1 MPAVAK
7 LSELIEALLFDS
19 PEHVT
24 RYDRE
29 EGCLVIV
36 ENCVMSAVEEG
47 DEERLRDLPD
57 WQKVEV
63 EIARAIIESD
73 GDRFISPP
81 DKFDFHEYRQM
92 ERFIG
97 TIETEEVAE
106 QLWRAIKGKGAFRHF
121 KAAADRLGLLDRWY
135 RHRDAAM
142 KEFVIE
148 WAEANEVPFEDDL
161 KRGGS

>member
-1 MPAVAK
+1 MPATAK
-7 LSELIEALLFDS
+7 LSDLIDALLFDL
-19 PEHVT
+19 PEHIT

-29 EGCLVIV
+29 EARLVSV
-36 ENCVMSAVEEG
+36 EDWVMTAVEEG
-47 DEERLRDLPD
+47 NEERLRDLPD

-63 EIARAIIESD
+63 EIARAIIEHE

-81 DKFDFHEYRQM
+81 DKFEFHEYRQM

-121 KAAADRLGLLDRWY
+121 KATTERLGLLDRWFRY
-135 RHRDAAM
+135 RDAAM
-142 KEFVIE
+142 KQFVIE
-148 WAEANEVPFEDDL
+148 WARDNQVPFEDDL
-161 KRGGS
+161 KPGRS